1 MVNVT
6 FYYSKSSIV
15 KFVKSA
21 KRFLIPGRTMRS
33 GTYFLLIIGPF
44 PFPNDFGPCFIVTYL
59 HEFLKISVKKLKTA

>member
-21 KRFLIPGRTMRS
+21 KRFNCLKTSSTLSIKSGVMKKSS
-33 GTYFLLIIGPF
+33 GTM
-44 PFPNDFGPCFIVTYL
+44 
-59 HEFLKISVKKLKTA
+59 